1 MLAVT
6 LLDNVSG
13 LRAKDFRNKELQ
25 FGGIDLQAAAYLLDD
40 NFVVLQ
46 KHWRQLIL
54 LSRRE
59 IGGLGGKKSVL
70 TWIGLY
76 RAVPKKYDKRSGLYC
91 GAGLWLLDTVASGE
105 AVLSFLGRELDSL
118 YSSMEEKRIPSE
130 WRVEDVKLSAGRPE
144 VDQVI
149 SSEKPLSPARG
160 ISADRN
166 KGTCFLGSAS
176 SETLGASIAQ
186 AQEGTGFGRFSRVF
200 ITDDLYIVDDLRR
213 RGRAV
218 ECNKIADSNAFSL
231 QDDGIAI
238 NDGLL
243 DIDVVRSLR
252 KEVTALRGIIGDAAG
267 RTERQVREVR
277 NCVLILLILSFGIV
291 FETTSAFIPTILGDS
306 AVRGIVRPLDHA
318 SPSVELSSAQTHPVV
333 LAEPGV
339 QPGGSRVGGCLDV
352 PTEGAVVPK
361 GQPAPDNSSF
371 DGANSKVGECLAK
384 SFEELSNFIDKVV
397 PTIQKNAPLKK
408 ALGEARESARRVLEV
423 VNPK

>member
-13 LRAKDFRNKELQ
+13 LKAKDFRNKELQ
-25 FGGIDLQAAAYLLDD
+25 VEGVELNSAAYLLDE

-59 IGGLGGKKSVL
+59 IGGLGGKGVVL

-76 RAVPKKYDKRSGLYC
+76 RAVPDKYDKRVGLYC

-105 AVLSFLGRELDSL
+105 AVLSFLEGELDRL

-130 WRVEDVKLSAGRPE
+130 WRVEDVKLSAGRSD
-144 VDQVI
+144 VDHVI

-166 KGTCFLGSAS
+166 KGTCFLGRAS
-176 SETLGASIAQ
+176 SETLGASITR
-186 AQEGTGFGRFSRVF
+186 AQEGTGFGRFSKIF
-200 ITDDLYIVDDLRR
+200 ITDDLNILDDLRR
-213 RGRAV
+213 RGRAIEFDKV
-218 ECNKIADSNAFSL
+218 ADGNASSL

-238 NDGLL
+238 K
-243 DIDVVRSLR
+243 DIDAVRSLR
-252 KEVTALRGIIGDAAG
+252 KEVTTLRGIIGDAAG
-267 RTERQVREVR
+267 RTERQLRELTKW
-277 NCVLILLILSFGIV
+277 VLISLILAVGIV
-291 FETTSAFIPTILGDS
+291 AETTSALIPTILGGP
-306 AVRGIVRPLDHA
+306 AVHGIVKPLDHA
-318 SPSVELSSAQTHPVV
+318 SPSVDLSSTQTHPGG

-339 QPGGSRVGGCLDV
+339 QQGGSRVSGCLDA
-352 PTEGAVVPK
+352 PIEGAVVPK
-361 GQPAPDNSSF
+361 GQPAPEHSSI
-371 DGANSKVGECLAK
+371 DGAPAVNSKVSECLAK
-384 SFEELSNFIDKVV
+384 SFEELPNLIDKVV
-397 PTIQKNAPLKK
+397 PTIPKNAALKK
-408 ALGEARESARRVLEV
+408 ALGEARESAGKVLEV